1 MRTFVSAGLRIV
13 LIGSSRFPIRQPFP
27 GGLEAHVWHL
37 ARALADRGHQVSLF
51 AAPGSDPGPGCGML
65 AVRHL
70 ALSEAA
76 RFDACMPAA
85 TFMAEH
91 HAYLSLMLQLARS
104 GAEHF
109 DLIHNHSLHHL
120 PVAMAPMLTIPMLTT
135 LHTPPTPWLES
146 ALDVAAGARTRLAA
160 VSRHTAASWQ
170 HAADE
175 IAVVPNGIDTRRWP
189 MGPGGP
195 HLVWFGR
202 ITPEKG
208 THKAIAAAR
217 RARMPLVLAGPISDP
232 RYFADEVA
240 PRLHGEVRYAGHL
253 SQDELARLVGRSA
266 AALVTPMWDE
276 PYGLVVAEAMA
287 CGTPVVAFARGGIPE
302 LIAPH
307 AGRLVPPGDAA
318 AMAAAVP
325 DAINLSRGRIR
336 AHASRR
342 CSSTAMVA
350 SYLSLYRQMMQ
361 DARDGNDD
369 RLLRAPSR
377 LRTSG
382 PGHQH
387 LRADAPSGHIVDQPG
402 GARLAS
408 VHRHSETATR

>member
-1 MRTFVSAGLRIV
+1 MSARLRIV

-37 ARALADRGHQVSLF
+37 ARALAGRGHEVSLF
-51 AAPGSDPGPGCGML
+51 AAPGSDPGLGCRTL

-70 ALSEAA
+70 ALSDAA
-76 RFDACMPAA
+76 RSEACMPAA

-109 DLIHNHSLHHL
+109 DLVHNHSLHHL
-120 PVAMAPMLTIPMLTT
+120 PVAMAPMLAIPMLTT

-146 ALDVAAGARTRLAA
+146 ALDAAAGTGTRLAA

-170 HAADE
+170 HAAGE
-175 IAVVPNGIDTRRWP
+175 IPVVLNGIDTCRWP
-189 MGPGGP
+189 VGQGGP
-195 HLVWFGR
+195 QLVWFGR

-208 THKAIAAAR
+208 THLAIAAAR
-217 RARMPLVLAGPISDP
+217 RAGMPLVLAGPMSD
-232 RYFADEVA
+232 RTYFADEVA
-240 PRLHGEVRYAGHL
+240 PQLRDDVRYAGHL
-253 SQDELARLVGRSA
+253 SQAELANLVGQAA

-307 AGRLVPPGDAA
+307 AGRLVPPGDVA
-318 AMAAAVP
+318 AMAAAIP
-325 DAINLSRGRIR
+325 EAISLSRNRVHK
-336 AHASRR
+336 HASQR
-342 CSSTAMVA
+342 CSSTATLTG
-350 SYLSLYRQMMQ
+350 YLSLYRQMLQ
-361 DARDGNDD
+361 NPRDINDD

-377 LRTSG
+377 LRASG
-382 PGHQH
+382 PGHTH
-387 LRADAPSGHIVDQPG
+387 LRADASSGHGIDQPEC
-402 GARLAS
+402 ARPAS
-408 VHRHSETATR
+408 VRGRGEAAAR

>member
-1 MRTFVSAGLRIV
+1 MTPGLRIV

-37 ARALADRGHQVSLF
+37 ARALAARGHEVTLF
-51 AAPGSDPGPGCGML
+51 AGPGSDPALGCRTL

-70 ALSEAA
+70 ALSDMA
-76 RFDACMPAA
+76 RSDTDMPSA

-91 HAYLSLMLQLARS
+91 HAYLTLMLQLAQS
-104 GAEHF
+104 GTQHF

-120 PVAMAPMLTIPMLTT
+120 PVAMAPAVPIPMLTT

-146 ALDVAAGARTRLAA
+146 ALDSAVGVGTRLAA

-175 IAVVPNGIDTRRWP
+175 IAVVPNGIDTDSWP
-189 MGPGGP
+189 LGRGGA

-202 ITPEKG
+202 ITREKG
-208 THKAIAAAR
+208 THLAIAAAR
-217 RARMPLVLAGPISDP
+217 RARMPLVLAGPIADTK
-232 RYFADEVA
+232 YFADKVA
-240 PRLHGEVRYAGHL
+240 PLLRDNVCYAGHL
-253 SQDELARLVGRSA
+253 SQRELARLVGQAA
-266 AALVTPMWDE
+266 AALVTPLWEE

-302 LIAPH
+302 LISSH
-307 AGRLVPPGDAA
+307 AGRLVPPGDVA
-318 AMAAAVP
+318 AMAAAIP
-325 DAINLSRGRIR
+325 EAIGLSRDRVHQ
-336 AHASRR
+336 HARRR
-342 CSSTAMVA
+342 CSSTATLNG
-350 SYLSLYRQMMQ
+350 YLSLYRQIMQ

-369 RLLRAPSR
+369 RLLRASSR
-377 LRTSG
+377 LRASG

-387 LRADAPSGHIVDQPG
+387 LRADDAPGHCVDQPQR
-402 GARLAS
+402 ARRAS
-408 VHRHSETATR
+408 VRGRGETAAR

>member
-1 MRTFVSAGLRIV
+1 VTPGLRIV

-37 ARALADRGHQVSLF
+37 ARALADRGHEVSLF

-76 RFDACMPAA
+76 RSDAGMPAA

-91 HAYLSLMLQLARS
+91 HAYLSLLLQLARS
-104 GAEHF
+104 GCQHF

-120 PVAMAPMLTIPMLTT
+120 PVAMAPTLSIPMLTT

-146 ALDVAAGARTRLAA
+146 ALAVAAGAGTQLAA
-160 VSRHTAASWQ
+160 VSRHTAASWR
-170 HAADE
+170 HAVGE

-189 MGPGGP
+189 MGPGGS

-208 THKAIAAAR
+208 THAAIAAAQ
-217 RARMPLVLAGPISDP
+217 RAGMPLVLAGPISDP
-232 RYFADEVA
+232 DYFADKVA
-240 PRLHGEVRYAGHL
+240 PQLHNDVSYAGHL
-253 SQDELARLVGRSA
+253 SQDELARLVGRAS

-302 LIAPH
+302 LIASH
-307 AGRLVPPGDAA
+307 AGCLVAPGDVA
-318 AMAAAVP
+318 AMAAAIPEAVR
-325 DAINLSRGRIR
+325 LSRGRVR
-336 AHASRR
+336 EHASLR
-342 CSSTAMVA
+342 CSSTAMLNG
-350 SYLSLYRQMMQ
+350 YLAMYRDMIQG
-361 DARDGNDD
+361 ARDGNDD

-377 LRTSG
+377 LRASG
-382 PGHQH
+382 PGSQH
-387 LRADAPSGHIVDQPG
+387 LPADAPPGHRADKPG
-402 GARLAS
+402 RARPAP
-408 VHRHSETATR
+408 VRGRGEAAAR

>member
-1 MRTFVSAGLRIV
+1 VTAGLRIV

-37 ARALADRGHQVSLF
+37 ARALADRGHEVSLF

-70 ALSEAA
+70 ALSHSA
-76 RFDACMPAA
+76 RSDAGMPAA

-104 GAEHF
+104 GGQHF

-120 PVAMAPMLTIPMLTT
+120 PVAMAPTLSIPMLTT

-146 ALDVAAGARTRLAA
+146 ALAVAAGAGTQLAA
-160 VSRHTAASWQ
+160 VSRHTAASWR
-170 HAADE
+170 HAVDE

-189 MGPGGP
+189 MGPGGSN
-195 HLVWFGR
+195 LVWFGR

-208 THKAIAAAR
+208 THVAIAAAQ
-217 RARMPLVLAGPISDP
+217 RAGMPLVVAGPISDP
-232 RYFADEVA
+232 KYFADKVA
-240 PRLHGEVRYAGHL
+240 PQLHKDVSYAGHL
-253 SQDELARLVGRSA
+253 SQDELARLVGRAS

-307 AGRLVPPGDAA
+307 AGCLVPPGDVA
-318 AMAAAVP
+318 AMAAAIPEAVR
-325 DAINLSRGRIR
+325 LSRGRVR
-336 AHASRR
+336 EHAVLR
-342 CSSTAMVA
+342 CSSTVMLNG
-350 SYLSLYRQMMQ
+350 YLTMYRDMIQG
-361 DARDGNDD
+361 ARDGNDD

-377 LRTSG
+377 LRASG
-382 PGHQH
+382 PGPQH
-387 LRADAPSGHIVDQPG
+387 LSADAPPGHRADKPG
-402 GARLAS
+402 RARPAP
-408 VHRHSETATR
+408 VRGRGEAAPR